1 MVRVVSLYYYTGAV
15 AVTVAIGSCLWHA
28 DTREQYS
35 FIAAAFVYGFALE
48 QAMIQLYETYTYNV
62 TDVVLTLLDV
72 PVHVAVAWAAILYA
86 GWQTG
91 LALGVSERR
100 LPFFVALFALHIDL
114 SMDVVAIQIPYW
126 TWEMPGLWFGVPL
139 NNFYG
144 WYLVAFFFVGSA
156 LALDGAIPRPEL
168 RYPAVIVVSLASLVV
183 AVLTWALLFAWSDV
197 TEVATVLALIV
208 VGLVAVLSDDMD
220 PRPAPR
226 SVAATPF
233 VFHVFFLG
241 VLLALGLHDDQPLIL
256 VVALAM
262 LGVGILVHGY
272 PVWYGR
278 HRSNRTET

>member
-208 VGLVAVLSDDMD
+208 VGLVAVLSDDLD
-220 PRPAPR
+220 PQPAPR